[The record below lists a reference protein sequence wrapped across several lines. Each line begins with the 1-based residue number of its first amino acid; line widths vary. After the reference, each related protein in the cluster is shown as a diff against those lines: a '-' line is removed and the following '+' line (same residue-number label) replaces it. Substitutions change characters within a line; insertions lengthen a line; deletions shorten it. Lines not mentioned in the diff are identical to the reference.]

1 VETQINS
8 TSFPVLPF
16 VIQSFSVHLGK
27 VIFVAE
33 PFVSTLELFDL
44 PAEDETGYLVFAAYS
59 FTQTQLDTDD
69 YGDYYHRIEG
79 PYNNVYEQAL
89 GTPEFSKLV
98 WYRKTNNIDPYDT
111 PFVKVFTNPTTGLR
125 PATIYGC
132 SCPSYSSAQ
141 LRMPQTTQG
150 VNQRK
155 INRQRNYPLPTALGR
170 KDYESIGL
178 DAAAGKVQSWQ
189 TKQQRASFNL
199 CKHSICAMFSDHLK
213 LQEPNTYQTIE
224 AREQFGAKLAA
235 DIEEVGAEFQEAYR
249 RGGITMLEIVFAIGQ
264 SINYDDVELAY
275 LVLNADDQFAAN
287 IELSATS
294 SVAQRYNQLL

>member
-1 VETQINS
+1 
-8 TSFPVLPF
+8 
-16 VIQSFSVHLGK
+16 
-27 VIFVAE
+27 
-33 PFVSTLELFDL
+33 
-44 PAEDETGYLVFAAYS
+44 
-59 FTQTQLDTDD
+59 
-69 YGDYYHRIEG
+69 
-79 PYNNVYEQAL
+79 
-89 GTPEFSKLV
+89 
-98 WYRKTNNIDPYDT
+98 
-111 PFVKVFTNPTTGLR
+111 
-125 PATIYGC
+125 
-132 SCPSYSSAQ
+132 
-141 LRMPQTTQG
+141 MPQTTQG
-150 VNQRK
+150 PDQRK

-235 DIEEVGAEFQEAYR
+235 DIEEVGVEFQEAYR

-275 LVLNADDQFAAN
+275 LVLNADDQFSAN

-294 SVAQRYNQLL
+294 PVAQRYNQLL